1 MIIPHYINQAKS
13 DMRGIK
19 PGWYAMKDDG
29 NLVSGP
35 FPSRE
40 KCVEGSS
47 KPANELTPSRLLLTA
62 K

>member
-1 MIIPHYINQAKS
+1 MTIPFYINDNKS

-19 PGWYAMKDDG
+19 SGWYAMDG
-29 NLVSGP
+29 EGHLVSGP

-40 KCVEGSS
+40 KCLE
-47 KPANELTPSRLLLTA
+47 KPDESINAVRDVLAA